1 MWTSTVSKFSVLVGR
16 YLLCIFEYLALACV
30 GINGVLAILRVLMVL
45 KVIGGNIGFSN
56 T

>member
-1 MWTSTVSKFSVLVGR
+1 MWTSTVSKFSVLFGR

-30 GINGVLAILRVLMVL
+30 GTILRVLMVL

>member
-1 MWTSTVSKFSVLVGR
+1 MEILVLAIPRVLMVLKVIG
-16 YLLCIFEYLALACV
+16 

-45 KVIGGNIGFSN
+45 KVIGENIGFSN